1 MRPFSSGPCLRPSV
15 LRSHVYAKASPSP
28 VAASAVRVATCYRLK
43 SSTATPPSARSQQ
56 GALTGIK
63 IVDLSRVLA
72 GPFFTQILA
81 DYGAEVTKVEAVGK
95 GDDTR
100 HWMMPGEQASWDESS
115 GPISNYFAAV
125 NRNKRSI
132 TVNFKKAEGR
142 QLILDLIKDA
152 DVVVENFKPGTMERL
167 GLGYDVLKELNP
179 RIIYAGLSGY
189 GRTGPYRTRGGYD
202 PIAAA
207 EAGLLHVTGEKNGPP
222 VRAGIGLVDMST
234 GLFLHGAILSALL
247 ARARNG
253 TGQRVDAS
261 LFETQLSL
269 LTNVG
274 LAWLNLGIE
283 AERWGCQ
290 HPSIAPYDAF
300 KTKDRHLMCGAT
312 NDAQYA
318 ALCRLLGVEH
328 LATDPRFLTNPKR
341 VQHRDELAALLGPVF
356 ASKPIDEWIALF
368 EPSGL
373 PFGPINN
380 MEATF
385 AHPQTAAR
393 DMIIEVPLEAAT
405 AGSIK
410 VIGPAVKFG
419 DSKVGLRT
427 GPPRLGQHT
436 VEILEEMGMD
446 GDAIAKY
453 KEAGVV

>member
-1 MRPFSSGPCLRPSV
+1 M
-15 LRSHVYAKASPSP
+15 
-28 VAASAVRVATCYRLK
+28 
-43 SSTATPPSARSQQ
+43 
-56 GALTGIK
+56 
-63 IVDLSRVLA
+63 
-72 GPFFTQILA
+72 
-81 DYGAEVTKVEAVGK
+81 
-95 GDDTR
+95 
-100 HWMMPGEQASWDESS
+100 
-115 GPISNYFAAV
+115 
-125 NRNKRSI
+125 
-132 TVNFKKAEGR
+132 
-142 QLILDLIKDA
+142 
-152 DVVVENFKPGTMERL
+152 
-167 GLGYDVLKELNP
+167 
-179 RIIYAGLSGY
+179 
-189 GRTGPYRTRGGYD
+189 
-202 PIAAA
+202 
-207 EAGLLHVTGEKNGPP
+207 TGEKNGPP

-234 GLFLHGAILSALL
+234 GLFLHGAILSALI
-247 ARARNG
+247 ARARDG

-283 AERWGCQ
+283 AQRWGCQ

-328 LATDPRFLTNPKR
+328 LVTDPRFLTNPLR
-341 VQHRDELAALLGPVF
+341 VQHRDELAGLLGPVF
-356 ASKPIDEWIALF
+356 ASKSIDEWIALF

-393 DMIIEVPLEAAT
+393 EMIVDVPLDAAR

-419 DSKVGLRT
+419 ESKTGLRT

-446 GDAIAKY
+446 STAIAKY
-453 KEAGVV
+453 KEDGVV

>member
-1 MRPFSSGPCLRPSV
+1 MARLLFSGQRLRPSF
-15 LRSHVYAKASPSP
+15 LRSYICANP
-28 VAASAVRVATCYRLK
+28 
-43 SSTATPPSARSQQ
+43 SSTPSATRAAINYRYNSSNAAPRSASSSQ

-63 IVDLSRVLA
+63 IIDLSRVLA
-72 GPFFTQILA
+72 GPFCTQILA

-100 HWMMPGEQASWDESS
+100 HWIMAGEKASWNESS

-234 GLFLHGAILSALL
+234 GLFLHGAILSALI
-247 ARARNG
+247 ARARDG

-300 KTKDRHLMCGAT
+300 KTRDRYLVCGAT
-312 NDAQYA
+312 NDNQYA

-328 LATDPRFLTNPKR
+328 LVTDPRFITNPLR
-341 VQHRDELAALLGPVF
+341 VQHREELAALLGPIF
-356 ASKPIDEWIALF
+356 ASKTIDEWITLF

-393 DMIIEVPLEAAT
+393 DMVIDVPMDAAC

-419 DSKVGLRT
+419 DSKTGLRT
-427 GPPRLGQHT
+427 APPRLGQHT

-446 GDAIAKY
+446 AEAIAKY
-453 KEAGVV
+453 KEDGII